1 MATEAVFPVLIAADG
16 SSTARAAVMT
26 TLMFPWPDKT
36 EVHGVVA
43 RRTWATAGRSAS
55 VLEAFDRAF
64 KTRPVSISFFNEP
77 SCAARSVGR

>member
-36 EVHGVVA
+36 EVHGVVEGSRVVQRPFYRPKLLPIMLA
-43 RRTWATAGRSAS
+43 RW
-55 VLEAFDRAF
+55 L
-64 KTRPVSISFFNEP
+64 
-77 SCAARSVGR
+77 VGTTKEVPK